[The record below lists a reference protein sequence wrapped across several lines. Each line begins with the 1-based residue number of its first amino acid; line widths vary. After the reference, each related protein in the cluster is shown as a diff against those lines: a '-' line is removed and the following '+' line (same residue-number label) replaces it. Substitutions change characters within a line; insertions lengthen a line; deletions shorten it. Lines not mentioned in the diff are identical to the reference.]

1 MKHEATR
8 VRRPIGPHT
17 DLIAETL
24 QCSFTVITVQ
34 IIEPPRKRWHVAGE
48 RAKVAGERA
57 KRIAAYVLLRQKDRF
72 DMRD

>member
-1 MKHEATR
+1 MFLYCNHGSDYRTTEK
-8 VRRPIGPHT
+8 
-17 DLIAETL
+17 TL
-24 QCSFTVITVQ
+24 A
-34 IIEPPRKRWHVAGE
+34 RAGE